1 MGNSFTL
8 QYNNFYGQREDK
20 KRSFLEVR
28 IRSLLQMARG
38 GAVVITG
45 QSGRFVCAVNAY
57 STVFDRDGVDTPTL
71 ASLRLQARKHG
82 ITRDY
87 LARSFAVIRRI
98 AEREI
103 GLRHFDEQLMGGW
116 AMMHGMVA
124 EMETGQGKTLTA
136 TLAAGAAALA
146 GFPTHVITVNEYLAS
161 RDAETMKPIYEA
173 LGLTVGVVLNS
184 MDADQK
190 RTGYQCDITYC
201 TNKQVAFD
209 YLRDR
214 VEVGM
219 RMSRRQLELE
229 DLYAAEPQKNK
240 LLLRG
245 LYFAIIDEADSIL
258 IDEAVTPLIISTS
271 ATNESKKRVYETALG
286 FAEQLEEELDYVVH
300 KDVSV
305 VELTRTGRNRLEDW
319 GEDKGGL
326 WKSEVIREELIS
338 QAVRALNLFLK
349 DRQYLV
355 SDGKVQIIDE
365 FTGRLMPDRN
375 WEGGLHQM
383 IELKEGC
390 EMTGD
395 KDTLAR
401 ISYQRFFR
409 RYLNLSGMTGTAA
422 EVRREIR
429 NVYGMEVVRIPPA
442 QKIIRKVAPDV
453 VCLDQPTKWQKIVN
467 RILEVHATGQPVL
480 VGTRSVEASEHL
492 SQQLK
497 DTGVVHQLLNA
508 RQDEDEAAIV
518 AKAGGKGC
526 VTVATN
532 MAGRGTD
539 IKLAEEVK
547 SLGGL
552 HVIMTER
559 HDSRR
564 IDRQLFGRCGRQGDP
579 GSVETF
585 VSLDDDL
592 VKNNMPWFLQRSVAG
607 LLQAG
612 NPVSDLVARTLF
624 MVAQKLVERR
634 HFAARRSVLKM
645 DEQFGD
651 LLAFSGRME

>member
-1 MGNSFTL
+1 MNA
-8 QYNNFYGQREDK
+8 QE
-20 KRSFLEVR
+20 KR
-28 IRSLLQMARG
+28 
-38 GAVVITG
+38 
-45 QSGRFVCAVNAY
+45 
-57 STVFDRDGVDTPTL
+57 
-71 ASLRLQARKHG
+71 
-82 ITRDY
+82 
-87 LARSFAVIRRI
+87 
-98 AEREI
+98 
-103 GLRHFDEQLMGGW
+103 
-116 AMMHGMVA
+116 
-124 EMETGQGKTLTA
+124 
-136 TLAAGAAALA
+136 AG
-146 GFPTHVITVNEYLAS
+146 Y
-161 RDAETMKPIYEA
+161 R
-173 LGLTVGVVLNS
+173 
-184 MDADQK
+184 
-190 RTGYQCDITYC
+190 CDITYC

-229 DLYAAEPQKNK
+229 DLYAPEPQKNK

-258 IDEAVTPLIISTS
+258 IDEAVTPLIIST
-271 ATNESKKRVYETALG
+271 AVTNDSKKRIYETALS
-286 FAEQLEEELDYVVH
+286 FAVQLEEDLDYVVH
-300 KDVSV
+300 KDVSAI
-305 VELTRTGRNRLEDW
+305 ELTRTGRKRLTDW
-319 GEDKGGL
+319 ADVKGGL

-338 QAVRALNLFLK
+338 QAVRALKLFVR

-355 SDGKVQIIDE
+355 SDNKVQIIDE

-409 RYLNLSGMTGTAA
+409 RYLNLAGMTGTAA
-422 EVRREIR
+422 EVRGEIR
-429 NVYGMEVVRIPPA
+429 SVYGMEVVRIPPA
-442 QKIIRKVAPDV
+442 QKIIRTVASDV
-453 VCLDQPTKWQKIVN
+453 VCTDQQTKWQRIVD
-467 RILEVHATGQPVL
+467 RVLEIHATGQPIL
-480 VGTRSVEASEHL
+480 VGTRSVEASELL
-492 SQQLK
+492 SRRLAEV
-497 DTGVVHQLLNA
+497 GVAHQLLNA

-518 AKAGGKGC
+518 AKAGGLGC
-526 VTVATN
+526 ITVATN

-539 IKLAEEVK
+539 IKLADAVE

-585 VSLDDDL
+585 ISLEDDL
-592 VKNNMPWFLQRSVAG
+592 VANNIPGFLQRSLAG
-607 LLQAG
+607 LAGAG
-612 NPVSDLVARTLF
+612 NPISDLAQRALF

-634 HFAARRSVLKM
+634 QYAARRSVLKM